1 MPPIGQI
8 FNFNYGGDFQNRGT
22 EHMPV
27 LIYIADAS
35 KIDENEDSELQSV
48 A

>member
-1 MPPIGQI
+1 MLPIGQI
-8 FNFNYGGDFQNRGT
+8 LNFNYRRDFQNRGT

-27 LIYIADAS
+27 LIYIVDTA